1 MKENLRG
8 IVLATIRHSDKH
20 NVTSLFTLER
30 GRMSFLT
37 PVGAT
42 KSGRRSAA
50 RLMPLGVVEL
60 QANIS
65 AGRDLHIPSAVTAV
79 RVWKNIYLDPVKA
92 TVTMFLSEFLLRFL
106 KDAPPEPTLWNY
118 IVESMELF
126 DYMTDKTAVANF
138 HITFLIGLMH
148 LAGIFPDLENYSA
161 GMEFDMAAGSVV
173 TPFTLQTA
181 RGVRVSAEK
190 TAFLPNMARITFA
203 NSKYFRFSGRERGEL
218 LELILRY
225 YGCHFPGCGNLKSLD
240 VMRKSSREVRK

>member
-20 NVTSLFTLER
+20 NVTGLFTLER

-42 KSGRRSAA
+42 KSGRRTAA
-50 RLMPLGVVEL
+50 RLKPLSVVEF

-65 AGRDLHIPSAVTAV
+65 AGRDLHIPSAVNAMM
-79 RVWKNIYLDPVKA
+79 VWKNIYQDPVKA

-106 KDAPPEPTLWNY
+106 KDAAPEPTLWNF
-118 IVESMELF
+118 IVDSVALF
-126 DYMTDKTAVANF
+126 DSMSDKTAIANF

-148 LAGIFPDLENYSA
+148 LAGIYPDLENYSA
-161 GMEFDMAAGSVV
+161 GMEFDMAAGSMVA
-173 TPFTLQTA
+173 PFSLQTA

-190 TAFLPNMARITFA
+190 TSYLPTVARISFA
-203 NSKYFRFSGRERGEL
+203 NSRYFRFSGRERGEL

-240 VMRKSSREVRK
+240 VMREIFA